1 MRVVIVYESL
11 FGNTRQVA
19 EAIGEGVRESR
30 PDAEIN
36 CLRVAEAVPE
46 RVGPA
51 DLLVVGGPTHM
62 RGMTSGLSRKMGL
75 KAEKNEKKEGEKKA
89 DAQETRHEPEEGA
102 EGPGLR
108 DWFHALPKTGKGP
121 HAAAFDTRA
130 DFRMAGGAAPAIA
143 RRLKGHGYQL
153 AAEPEG
159 FIIEDAEGPLREGE
173 LDRARAWGAALD

>member
-19 EAIGEGVRESR
+19 EAIGEGVRQSR
-30 PDAEIN
+30 PDADID
-36 CLRVAEAVPE
+36 CLRVAEADPE

-75 KAEKNEKKEGEKKA
+75 QAEKKEGEKQEGGE
-89 DAQETRHEPEEGA
+89 AQPRHEPEEGA

-108 DWFHALPKTGKGP
+108 DWFHALPK
-121 HAAAFDTRA
+121 AAKALTPPPSTPA
-130 DFRMAGGAAPAIA
+130 PTSVWQAAPPPPSHADCA
-143 RRLKGHGYQL
+143 ATATNSPRNRRVSSSRT
-153 AAEPEG
+153 P
-159 FIIEDAEGPLREGE
+159 
-173 LDRARAWGAALD
+173 RARCA